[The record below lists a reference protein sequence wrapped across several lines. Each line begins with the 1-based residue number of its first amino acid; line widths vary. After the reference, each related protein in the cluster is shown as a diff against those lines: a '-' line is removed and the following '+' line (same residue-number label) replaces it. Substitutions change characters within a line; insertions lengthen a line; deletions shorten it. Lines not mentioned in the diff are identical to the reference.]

1 MSLLKEIK
9 DIMYPAKCAV
19 CDSLLERQERY
30 LCKKCHKKL
39 PLIDGVLSN
48 RCAKCSKEIDMG
60 KSLCLDCQKN
70 KHVFE
75 QAHGVFKYNDVTG
88 KIIAQ
93 LKYFGKT
100 GYVEGIAYDMAANT
114 HIIMKK
120 WQPQIIIPVPLHISK
135 LRTRGFNQAGVIA
148 DEFAKLYDIAC
159 ADRILVRTHKTLP
172 QKYFDNVERK
182 RNLQSAFAVNV
193 KELKKYPGVT
203 RVLLVDDI
211 YTTGSTMEACAQAL
225 KMAGIKEVYCLCMC
239 IGNGM

>member
-1 MSLLKEIK
+1 
-9 DIMYPAKCAV
+9 MYPAKCAV

-100 GYVEGIAYDMAANT
+100 GYVEGIACDMA
-114 HIIMKK
+114 
-120 WQPQIIIPVPLHISK
+120 
-135 LRTRGFNQAGVIA
+135 
-148 DEFAKLYDIAC
+148 AKLYDIAC

-211 YTTGSTMEACAQAL
+211 YTTGSTMDACAQAL